1 MPRAAEPH
9 HQRPGPDQDAQ
20 DGDGEQGPVGQ
31 QQRPV
36 EGTQVERVVDRPVA
50 LLRRPGG
57 QRHDQQQHGQR
68 PRHEPPPPAPAGRRR
83 RPGRRQQQHQAEQR
97 QRQQGGGRVVHGH
110 PGGGRQRPGPDLEPV
125 GRILPSHPGRAQR
138 EAAGQQQPADRVPGP
153 AAGQHGPDRGRTH
166 RCHRRG
172 NRGIQWVEPARP
184 PQQDLQPEPR
194 GQAEYHQHPQRPRQP
209 SRPPACPS
217 RSTAGGHPPGSRRT
231 LALPPGSGVVIHH
244 RQGWPVSVSAALR
257 TPLGRPRPAARPAGC
272 KALPP
277 RGSEAATPHGALRAI
292 DSSAPPSGQS
302 QPDLAATHG
311 DVVPAS

>member
-20 DGDGEQGPVGQ
+20 NGDGEQGPVGQ

-172 NRGIQWVEPARP
+172 DRGIQWVGPAGP
-184 PQQDLQPEPR
+184 PQQDLQPEAR
-194 GQAEYHQHPQRPRQP
+194 GQAKHGQRPQRPCQL
-209 SRPPACPS
+209 SRPPAWPGKPDRRSHRRGPCCMQPTTVTLPS
-217 RSTAGGHPPGSRRT
+217 TSGASVADPRLSSVTDGGTAAKICRPPQRGH
-231 LALPPGSGVVIHH
+231 
-244 RQGWPVSVSAALR
+244 
-257 TPLGRPRPAARPAGC
+257 
-272 KALPP
+272 
-277 RGSEAATPHGALRAI
+277 EA
-292 DSSAPPSGQS
+292 SAPSGEWS
-302 QPDLAATHG
+302 GRA
-311 DVVPAS
+311 VWCASRD